1 MRLLKTK
8 KGFTLIELMIVI
20 AIISVLA
27 VTLVPQ
33 LTGAQARSRDAGRV
47 SSLKNITAVLET
59 YYSDEGM
66 FPLAPNHATDENT
79 AAGTACFSSSA
90 GVVAPAIAELLKG
103 GTSPVDPQA
112 TNTSGACTTNASF
125 GYSALNK
132 SGIPQGGYII
142 LSNVETYKKANLDWS
157 KLPAININGST
168 TYSTVQGDADAWG
181 DLASETTNA
190 KHSSYA
196 EIN

>member
-33 LTGAQARSRDAGRV
+33 LTGAQARSRDAGRI

-59 YYSDEGM
+59 YYSDEGK
-66 FPLAPNHATDENT
+66 FPLSPDNT
-79 AAGTACFSSSA
+79 AGENETGGTFCFSNSA
-90 GVVAPAIAELLKG
+90 GVVAPAIWELLKW

-112 TNTSGACTTNASF
+112 TNRSGGCAVDAAF
-125 GYSALNK
+125 GYSALVK
-132 SGIPQGGYII
+132 SWIPQWGYII
-142 LSNVETYKKANLDWS
+142 VSNVETYKKANADWS
-157 KLPAININGST
+157 DLWTIKADGT
-168 TYSTVQGDADAWG
+168 TDYWTLQAESGWG
-181 DLASETTNA
+181 ELSSETTDA
-190 KHSSYA
+190 KHSIYA

>member
-59 YYSDEGM
+59 YYSDEGK
-66 FPLAPNHATDENT
+66 FPLSPNHATNENT

-90 GVVAPAIAELLKG
+90 GVVSPAI
-103 GTSPVDPQA
+103 
-112 TNTSGACTTNASF
+112 
-125 GYSALNK
+125 
-132 SGIPQGGYII
+132 
-142 LSNVETYKKANLDWS
+142 
-157 KLPAININGST
+157 
-168 TYSTVQGDADAWG
+168 
-181 DLASETTNA
+181 
-190 KHSSYA
+190 
-196 EIN
+196 

>member
-59 YYSDEGM
+59 YYSDEWQ
-66 FPLAPNHATDENT
+66 FPLSPLDGASANGCFSDGNGKVNT
-79 AAGTACFSSSA
+79 ALS
-90 GVVAPAIAELLKG
+90 ELLKW

-112 TNTSGACTTNASF
+112 TNTAGGCGTNASF
-125 GYSALNK
+125 GYKVLEK
-132 SGIPQGGYII
+132 SGITNASYLIVA
-142 LSNVETYKKANLDWS
+142 NVETYKKANSNWS
-157 KLPAININGST
+157 TISAATKH
-168 TYSTVQGDADAWG
+168 W
-181 DLASETTNA
+181 DLANKVGISLAAEATTSGGAKDSVYVETN
-190 KHSSYA
+190 
-196 EIN
+196 

>member
-59 YYSDEGM
+59 YYSDEGK
-66 FPLAPNHATDENT
+66 FPLSPNHATNENT

-90 GVVAPAIAELLKG
+90 GVVSPAIWELLKW

-112 TNTSGACTTNASF
+112 TNRSWGCWVDAAF
-125 GYSALNK
+125 GYSALVK
-132 SGIPQGGYII
+132 SGIPQWGYI
-142 LSNVETYKKANLDWS
+142 LVSNVETYKKAN
-157 KLPAININGST
+157 
-168 TYSTVQGDADAWG
+168 ADWG
-181 DLASETTNA
+181 DLWTIEPDGTTDYWTLQTKSGWGDLSSETADA
-190 KHSSYA
+190 KHSVYA